1 MTLDWRLKVSD
12 PISNELQML
21 REINSHDD
29 ITWFSEV
36 EDVVEYLNAKHDLF
50 DTDNELSPETDDF
63 LDYL

>member
-1 MTLDWRLKVSD
+1 VSD

-21 REINSHDD
+21 QEIKSHDD

-36 EDVVEYLNAKHDLF
+36 EDVVEYLNDKHDLF
-50 DTDNELSPETDDF
+50 DTDNELSPDTDDF